1 MYVLKHTKAEVK
13 RGGLKYV
20 SRTSSYFLPVSQR
33 TVRYTSLKAYTRT
46 RLPFADAVY

>member
-20 SRTSSYFLPVSQR
+20 SRTSSYFLPVSQ
-33 TVRYTSLKAYTRT
+33 SQAYTRT
-46 RLPFADAVY
+46 PLPFADAIY